1 MALFGSKL
9 YNGMYKTNE
18 RAFLVKNRPQTKEKS
33 VMYFLVTM
41 SAMGLLS
48 IFIQTTVEKVV
59 AIYSIPPIGIIGLDL
74 IVAMLAINVII
85 PYWNFIDRKS
95 VTVYGTGA
103 IILTASMLGYI

>member
-1 MALFGSKL
+1 
-9 YNGMYKTNE
+9 
-18 RAFLVKNRPQTKEKS
+18 
-33 VMYFLVTM
+33 M